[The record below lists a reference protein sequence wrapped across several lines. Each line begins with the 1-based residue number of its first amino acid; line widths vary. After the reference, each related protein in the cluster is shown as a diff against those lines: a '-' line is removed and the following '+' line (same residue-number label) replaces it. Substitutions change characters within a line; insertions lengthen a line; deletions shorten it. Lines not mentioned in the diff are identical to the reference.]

1 MSITRLGTAYT
12 YDRTIGNISKQQAE
26 LSNQMEHASA
36 GKRVIRPSDDPVAA
50 AQAER
55 ARTRTTRTETDQR
68 TLDAQVST
76 IKYAESTL
84 GDINSRLQDFRER
97 LVQAGNGSYDEVQLS
112 ALAQELQS
120 LRNQVLTYANRQDS
134 NGLPLFRGLD
144 SKSSHPYSGD
154 SSAVQSGQANSGEY
168 TISNSL
174 DGNYAFFIG
183 KTGNGILAI
192 DVDSPSASFSTDAGT
207 IIDPATAVA
216 LENPITVSFD
226 GAGQYSVD
234 GGTSWSALT
243 PPLLVAGMQ
252 IAITGTPS
260 AGDSLQVSPSK
271 DQSLFTAMDS
281 IINTLKAP
289 NATGTNVSQDVLRAI
304 SEIDIGIS
312 RISSVRSTAGTLLEQ
327 AERKESTLK
336 YRAELMESQRSQA
349 EDIDMVKALS
359 DLESQQTA
367 VSAALQSYAS
377 IQKLSLFNYI
387 N

>member
-154 SSAVQSGQANSGEY
+154 SSAVKSGQANSGEY